1 MRPTQAFRS
10 PAAMRSTMRSGQPRK
25 MRAPIIM
32 MKPRTNRVMGEEP
45 AVERYSRVAR
55 AIRNEPTTRPTIS
68 GRKYCTV
75 SVVCSFMEPAMS
87 RMKHAAHMAMLAGLP
102 EKGQKRHSEAD
113 QHADQGQALFAIE
126 EIQGSPFLYIKMNR
140 SHSILRRACA
150 RAGRGPTGTTRQNA
164 QNAIRNGKQCKP
176 RQCAAKSTPCRMRRM
191 RAESPW
197 QNDRASRIC
206 ANQWCIVRT
215 QRLRVKGNGR

>member
-25 MRAPIIM
+25 MRAPTIM

-55 AIRNEPTTRPTIS
+55 AIRNEPTTRPTTS

-102 EKGQKRHSEAD
+102 EKARS
-113 QHADQGQALFAIE
+113 AIPRPT
-126 EIQGSPFLYIKMNR
+126 STPTRAKPFLL
-140 SHSILRRACA
+140 LR
-150 RAGRGPTGTTRQNA
+150 
-164 QNAIRNGKQCKP
+164 
-176 RQCAAKSTPCRMRRM
+176 KSKEVPFYM
-191 RAESPW
+191 
-197 QNDRASRIC
+197 
-206 ANQWCIVRT
+206 
-215 QRLRVKGNGR
+215 